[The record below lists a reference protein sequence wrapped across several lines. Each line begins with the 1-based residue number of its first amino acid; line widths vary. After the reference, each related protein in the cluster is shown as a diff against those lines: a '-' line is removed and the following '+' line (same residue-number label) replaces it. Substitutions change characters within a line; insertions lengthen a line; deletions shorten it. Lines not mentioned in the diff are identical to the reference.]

1 MQKLNKRQIIIL
13 CVAFLFMLY
22 AAYELAIVRA
32 AAKKAK
38 TDMNPTRVSDFISTV
53 NAELAGSQAAAVDEY
68 IARRAETKWDASPFW
83 DRVSYREW
91 AGGTAGSH
99 QAGSAVKIIYS
110 GFVDAG
116 GKQMAVINGWEYTA
130 GEALEMEGY
139 ILKRITPFRV
149 IIENRNTGSELAV
162 PIQE

>member
-1 MQKLNKRQIIIL
+1 MRKFNKRQIIIL
-13 CVAFLFMLY
+13 GLAFLFLLY
-22 AAYELAIVRA
+22 AAYELAIVRPA
-32 AAKKAK
+32 EKKAK
-38 TDMNPTRVSDFISTV
+38 VDINPTRVSDFLTTV
-53 NAELAGSQAAAVDEY
+53 NAELAGSKAAAVDEY
-68 IARRAETKWDASPFW
+68 IARRAETKWDNSPFW
-83 DRVSYREW
+83 DRASYREW
-91 AGGTAGSH
+91 AGGASGSH

-110 GFVDAG
+110 GFVDVG
-116 GKQMAVINGWEYTA
+116 GKQMAVINGWEYAA